1 MSINNT
7 EPIKDE
13 GKGQNS
19 LRSFVR
25 GGQTTIHSL
34 RMFGQVIQVVAG
46 VYFFTVAVVVGVWL
60 WGWTEAYERYLTY
73 KFYEAEFYALAG
85 AAETKELWIEFPE
98 GEPVK
103 AMLVQI
109 LTHPTIQAAKD
120 GLIETVYES
129 YAWGSALGGLLIM
142 IVLWFFVGHG
152 FGVVRERQTRGAE
165 LVSHG
170 ILNRMIRAHN
180 RSFLL
185 ARKWRAIWRR
195 SPVST
200 YQPFHIADTPYP
212 WRAETLHTMIAGTTG
227 TGKTTIIRKLV
238 ADLRERGEKA
248 VIFDKMGNYVEEFY
262 DSERDIILNPLD
274 QRCPRWSLFMD
285 ARGPNDYDT
294 IAEAMIPQPKKS
306 EPVWTDSARAIF
318 SIGAQLLK
326 REGRGHTATLIELL
340 LKTNLE
346 ELEEFF
352 EGTIGAPII
361 NKDSARMSNSVR
373 MMLNTYLRPLA
384 LLPNDGP
391 PFSIG
396 DWMRDDNQNGFLFL
410 TSRADMHATLRPLIS
425 AWMDIA
431 IKTLLSRPRSMD
443 RITWFIIDE
452 VAALHRLPS
461 LEEGLKEGRQFG
473 ACYALGVQVQS
484 QLREIYGPDGAQT
497 ISGLCRNRVVLA
509 ASDRETAEWYSGALG
524 KREIQRLE
532 EGFSYGASVIR
543 DGVSFNARE
552 KSELIVLP
560 EEILNLRNLT
570 GYIKMA
576 EGFPAARFHLP
587 YHHYDKMAAPYIERP
602 GAQELAE
609 RIVRE
614 EARDKN
620 STKSKRSKAS
630 AQRVPTRKKTSA
642 KIPRAKQPPQQ
653 SEFNLH
659 MLDKE

>member
-1 MSINNT
+1 MSDN
-7 EPIKDE
+7 IKSDQ
-13 GKGQNS
+13 GQSS

-34 RMFGQVIQVVAG
+34 RMFAQVMRVVAG
-46 VYFFTVAVVVGVWL
+46 AYFIAVAVVVAIWL
-60 WGWTEAYERYLTY
+60 WGWTEPYGRYLTY
-73 KFYEAEFYALAG
+73 KFYQAEFFVLAG
-85 AAETKELWIEFPE
+85 APETKELWIDFPE
-98 GEPVK
+98 GERVM
-103 AMLVQI
+103 ATLVQI
-109 LTHPTIQAAKD
+109 LTNPTIQAAKND
-120 GLIETVYES
+120 LIATVYLS
-129 YAWGSALGGLLIM
+129 FAWGSVLGGLLIM
-142 IVLWFFVGHG
+142 IILWFFVGHG
-152 FGVVRERQTRGAE
+152 FGVVKARQTRGAE
-165 LVSHG
+165 LVTHG

-180 RSFLL
+180 RSLCR
-185 ARKWRAIWRR
+185 ARKWRAIWAHT
-195 SPVST
+195 PVSS
-200 YQPFHIADTPYP
+200 YQPFQIADTPYP

-238 ADLRERGEKA
+238 ADLRGRGEKA
-248 VIFDKMGNYVEEFY
+248 VIFDKMGNFVEEFY

-274 QRCPRWSLFMD
+274 QRCPHWSLFMD
-285 ARGPNDYDT
+285 AQGPNDFDT
-294 IAEAMIPQPKKS
+294 IAEAMIPQPKKA
-306 EPVWTDSARAIF
+306 EPVWADSARAIF
-318 SIGAQLLK
+318 STGAQLLK
-326 REGRGHTATLIELL
+326 REDRAHNDTLIELL
-340 LKTNLE
+340 LKTGLE
-346 ELEEFF
+346 ELAEFF

-361 NKDSARMSNSVR
+361 NTDSARMSNSVR

-396 DWMRDDNQNGFLFL
+396 DWMRDDSQNGFLFL

-443 RITWFIIDE
+443 RITWFVVDE

-484 QLREIYGPDGAQT
+484 QLREIYGQDGAQT
-497 ISGLCRNRVVLA
+497 ISGLCRNRVVLG
-509 ASDRETAEWYSGALG
+509 ASDRETAEWYAGALG
-524 KREIQRLE
+524 KREIKRLE
-532 EGFSYGASVIR
+532 EGFSYGASIIR

-587 YHHYDKMAAPYIERP
+587 YHHFDRIAAAYIERP

-609 RIVRE
+609 RTERQKIDKKQMTKAVKDGPRKVRAE
-614 EARDKN
+614 K
-620 STKSKRSKAS
+620 KKAEKDIS
-630 AQRVPTRKKTSA
+630 SQT
-642 KIPRAKQPPQQ
+642 
-653 SEFNLH
+653 EFPW
-659 MLDKE
+659 